1 MFKVVCDVRQSS
13 LASTMAGVRLSTQT
27 MHGVV
32 EGSELGTSECST
44 DGNVDKDGNLEILG
58 AWLG

>member
-1 MFKVVCDVRQSS
+1 MS
-13 LASTMAGVRLSTQT
+13 GVRLSTQT
-27 MHGVV
+27 MHGVG

-44 DGNVDKDGNLEILG
+44 DGNVDKDGNLEMLG